1 MSTPRVFVCILLP
14 LLLARP
20 VFARDPAGSP
30 STPQLSHLSAEARR
44 GERLVANGGCNGCHT
59 PAKVD
64 GDRLVPDSS
73 RLLSGYPDRF
83 EGPGSSRLDVG
94 WSAVAV
100 ASRSAFTGPW
110 GTSFAANLTPDPE
123 TGLGQWT
130 EENFVH
136 VMRTGRHLWS
146 GQPFLPPMRREE
158 FDRYSDA
165 ELRDIWAYLRSVPPV
180 RNDVPAARPPAAS
193 TRGE

>member
-1 MSTPRVFVCILLP
+1 MSFTPRIFVCILLP

-20 VFARDPAGSP
+20 VLARDLPN
-30 STPQLSHLSAEARR
+30 LSAEARR
-44 GERLVANGGCNGCHT
+44 GERLVATGGCHHCHT

-64 GDRLVPDSS
+64 GDQLFPDTS

-83 EGPGSSRLDVG
+83 EGQGASRLDVG
-94 WSAVAV
+94 WLAVAV
-100 ASRSAFTGPW
+100 AARSAFTGPW
-110 GTSFAANLTPDPE
+110 GTSFAANLTADPE

-130 EENFVH
+130 EQTFVH

-158 FDRYSDA
+158 FERYSDA
-165 ELRDIWAYLRSVPPV
+165 ELKEIWAYLKSVPPV
-180 RNDVPAARPPAAS
+180 RNQVPAARPPTGS
-193 TRGE
+193 NPGE